1 MKAGNGSRLSAP
13 VLQVR
18 VATHSVGLHL
28 TRLSP
33 NRASKAEKGQ
43 EDHDEVP
50 SETWLP

>member
-1 MKAGNGSRLSAP
+1 MKATNGCKLSVP
-13 VLQVR
+13 LPQVR

-28 TRLSP
+28 TCFSP
-33 NRASKAEKGQ
+33 DSANKAEEGQ